1 MRKLF
6 PRCLAE
12 AKDKTALSGGIRIDL
27 DGGVRLHQSGCPVF
41 YCCCGSAIATN
52 CLSLTI

>member
-1 MRKLF
+1 M
-6 PRCLAE
+6 PISP

-27 DGGVRLHQSGCPVF
+27 DGGVRLHESSYPVF

-52 CLSLTI
+52 CLSLTM